1 MAYTKGLKYIQ
12 KLLSFMSE
20 LKQLNVVKTGPSK
33 LAILLLSAIFLG
45 GLFVVGF
52 DQGHLF
58 SLVYGEQA
66 FTDLYLH
73 ELFHDTRHGAGFPCH

>member
-1 MAYTKGLKYIQ
+1 
-12 KLLSFMSE
+12 MSE
-20 LKQLNVVKTGPSK
+20 IKQLNVVKTGPSK
-33 LAILLLSAIFLG
+33 LAILLLSVIFLG

-66 FTDLYLH
+66 FTESL
-73 ELFHDTRHGAGFPCH
+73 PS